1 MSDGPA
7 FPSEPLPRSRL
18 LERALL
24 LVTFSVGWGALSGGF
39 ALAVGLIDGSL
50 AVLGVGL
57 GVLADLSGSAVLIW
71 RFRAERRHP
80 IDAGAAEARAGTV
93 VAVALCVTSIVLLA
107 GSVRAL
113 VVGSRPGTS
122 VLALIGPGVTLAVLV
137 PLAVAKRRVGAAL
150 GSPALEGDATLSAIG
165 AAMSLLAIVGLL
177 CFRVLGWWWADR
189 AAALV
194 VAAVAGIEAYR
205 IVRAERDRQVDSAAR
220 AL

>member
-7 FPSEPLPRSRL
+7 FPSERLPRSRL

-24 LVTFSVGWGALSGGF
+24 LVTLSVAWGALSGGF

-80 IDAGAAEARAGTV
+80 IDARPAEARAGTV
-93 VAVALCVTSIVLLA
+93 VAMALCVTSVVLLA

-150 GSPALEGDATLSAIG
+150 GSPALEGDATLSAVG

-205 IVRAERDRQVDSAAR
+205 IVRAERDRQVDPAAR

>member
-1 MSDGPA
+1 
-7 FPSEPLPRSRL
+7 
-18 LERALL
+18 
-24 LVTFSVGWGALSGGF
+24 
-39 ALAVGLIDGSL
+39 
-50 AVLGVGL
+50 
-57 GVLADLSGSAVLIW
+57 
-71 RFRAERRHP
+71 
-80 IDAGAAEARAGTV
+80 
-93 VAVALCVTSIVLLA
+93 
-107 GSVRAL
+107 
-113 VVGSRPGTS
+113 